1 MAKFHSPRPSS
12 GEELSPSVRSVKHA
26 SNHPRMTRQSVASH
40 RLSPDVTA
48 APTPDP
54 HLGLTPARPSSS
66 KKAAATR
73 ASTSAAST
81 NADCPEPFKD
91 DTTASASNHPRR
103 SKYRRLQICR
113 LHLGRIATPVTVPAL
128 QHPDPATKLPLF
140 PFPWTNSGCS
150 ERSWHSAPPRRL
162 TRRTSNVGGRGMSVC
177 NPPTYR
183 LITRWTLDLKLIPSW
198 KEL

>member
-1 MAKFHSPRPSS
+1 MAKFHSPHPSS

-54 HLGLTPARPSSS
+54 HLGKTPARPSSS

-81 NADCPEPFKD
+81 NADCPELFKD

-103 SKYRRLQICR
+103 Y
-113 LHLGRIATPVTVPAL
+113 LHQHVASTSAAL
-128 QHPDPATKLPLF
+128 RPPS
-140 PFPWTNSGCS
+140 PFPHSSTQTPQ
-150 ERSWHSAPPRRL
+150 RSSHSFHFRGPTPMFGKGAGTRHLRGHVNFYQVKPYPHYTGKVTQLDAL
-162 TRRTSNVGGRGMSVC
+162 TRQ
-177 NPPTYR
+177 
-183 LITRWTLDLKLIPSW
+183 TLPQLLFSSF
-198 KEL
+198 